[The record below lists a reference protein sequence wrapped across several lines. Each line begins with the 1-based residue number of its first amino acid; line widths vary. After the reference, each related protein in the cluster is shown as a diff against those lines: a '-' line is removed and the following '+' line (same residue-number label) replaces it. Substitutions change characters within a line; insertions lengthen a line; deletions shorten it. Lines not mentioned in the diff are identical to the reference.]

1 MGEKETAASAS
12 AERSTVQDFEKN
24 TERGRLSLAEDKL
37 ADAPEEGR
45 LSANVT
51 VERQTPRRDFG
62 D

>member
-24 TERGRLSLAEDKL
+24 TERGRLSLAEYKL

-45 LSANVT
+45 VT